1 MRVLVQRVNHAR
13 VLVDGQVKGEIGPG
27 LVLLVGIHH
36 SDDDRAL
43 RFCAGKCA
51 HLRVFPDEAGK
62 MNRSVL
68 EAGGSVLA
76 VSQFTLYGDC
86 RRGRRP
92 SFGEAAL
99 PEQAEPLCARFAEM
113 LEELG
118 LEVAQG
124 VFGAHMAV
132 ELTNDGP
139 VTVMIESP
147 SPA

>member
-1 MRVLVQRVNHAR
+1 MRVLVQRVSRAR
-13 VLVDGQVKGEIGPG
+13 VLVEGQVKGEIGPG

-43 RFCAGKCA
+43 RFCAEKCA
-51 HLRVFPDEAGK
+51 HLRIFPDTAGK

-99 PEQAEPLCARFAEM
+99 PERAEPLCARFAA
-113 LEELG
+113 LLAELG
-118 LEVAQG
+118 LDVAQG
-124 VFGAHMAV
+124 VFGAYMEV
-132 ELTNDGP
+132 ELANDGP
-139 VTVMIESP
+139 VTVMVESP